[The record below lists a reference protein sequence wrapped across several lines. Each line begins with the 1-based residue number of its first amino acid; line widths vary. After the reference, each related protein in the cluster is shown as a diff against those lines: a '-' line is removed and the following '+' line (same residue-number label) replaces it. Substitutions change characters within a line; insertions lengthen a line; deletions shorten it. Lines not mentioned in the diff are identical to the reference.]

1 MKIKITT
8 KKLLSLLDK
17 KEKQIIGLL
26 FLAVLVMG
34 LAEMACIVSII
45 PFLAVVSYPNLI
57 ETNSYL
63 HLLYS
68 TFSLTMP
75 HQVIFILALGVFI
88 LLVTSNVL
96 AVLTTWAILSF
107 SFKQG
112 HVLATRL
119 LTRYL
124 QAPYD
129 FYLNRNAC
137 ALSQHILSDVN
148 KLVLGVLM
156 GGLLA
161 SAKLVVIFCIFVLLL
176 MIDSK
181 LALTVGGVLG
191 GAYLLVYYFVYKRLS
206 QAGTS
211 ALLAQSKKT
220 QCVLEAFG
228 GIKEIKFLSCESYFI
243 DRFKM
248 FSKQYAKAQSLS
260 QITVQVTRYFI
271 ELVAFG
277 GLLLM
282 VLYLLGVQQKIT
294 DILPVI
300 GLYALAGYRLMPLIQ
315 QVFNGV
321 SQLRYDLASL
331 DIIYQEFSIKQNE
344 QSERQNNKSQFVR
357 VEKIFVHKLSF
368 QYPNSSIF
376 ALSDI
381 SFEIDIRQP
390 NLMIAFVGSTGSGK
404 TTFVDLLLGLLTP
417 TEGIIKIN
425 DIVLSN
431 DNILQWQANIG
442 YASQNIF
449 LIDDCVKNNIAFG
462 IDPQKIDLDRVHYCA
477 RLAHLHEFIIND
489 LPNGYDT
496 MVGQNGIRFSG
507 GQKQRIGIARALYRD
522 PQILI
527 FDEATSAL
535 DDATEKSIFESIRRF
550 MPDKTIIIVAHRLTT
565 IECCDMIY
573 VFAKGNVKL
582 RRAGIECH
590 ISEK

>member
-1 MKIKITT
+1 MVHMAMTIII
-8 KKLLSLLDK
+8 KKLLSLFDK
-17 KEKQIIGLL
+17 KEKQTIGLL
-26 FLAVLVMG
+26 FLAVLLMG

-45 PFLAVVSYPNLI
+45 PFLAVISYPDLI

-63 HLLYS
+63 HELYS
-68 TFSLTMP
+68 VLSLTMP
-75 HQVIFILALGVFI
+75 YQVIFILALGVFI

-96 AVLTTWAILSF
+96 AVLTTWAILNF
-107 SFKQG
+107 GFKQG

-124 QAPYD
+124 QAPYG

-137 ALSQHILSDVN
+137 DLSQHILSDVN
-148 KLVLGVLM
+148 KLVLGVLI

-176 MIDSK
+176 LIDLK
-181 LALTVGGVLG
+181 LALTVGSVLG
-191 GAYLLVYYFVYKRLS
+191 GAYVLVYYFVYKRLS
-206 QAGTS
+206 LAGTR
-211 ALLAQSKKT
+211 ALLMQSKKT
-220 QCVLEAFG
+220 QCILEAFG

-243 DRFKM
+243 DRFKS
-248 FSKQYAKAQSLS
+248 FSTQYAKVESLS
-260 QITVQVTRYFI
+260 QITPQVTRYFI
-271 ELVAFG
+271 ELIAFG

-294 DILPVI
+294 AILPVI

-321 SQLRYDLASL
+321 SQLRYNLASL
-331 DIIYQEFSIKQNE
+331 DVVYQEFGIKQS
-344 QSERQNNKSQFVR
+344 QRLKSASQFAHVK
-357 VEKIFVHKLSF
+357 KINIHSLSF
-368 QYPNSSIF
+368 RYPNSPIF

-381 SFEIDIRQP
+381 SFEINICSAIS
-390 NLMIAFVGSTGSGK
+390 MIAFVGVTGSGK
-404 TTFVDLLLGLLTP
+404 TTLVDLLLGLLAP
-417 TEGIIKIN
+417 TEGVIKI
-425 DIVLSN
+425 DDMVLSD

-442 YASQNIF
+442 YASQHIF
-449 LIDDCVKNNIAFG
+449 LTDDSLKNNIAFG
-462 IDPQKIDLDRVHYCA
+462 VDSQNIDMNKVRHCA
-477 RLAHLHEFIIND
+477 TLAHIHEFITNELSD
-489 LPNGYDT
+489 GYET
-496 MVGQNGIRFSG
+496 VIGQNGIRLSG

-535 DDATEKSIFESIRRF
+535 DDATEKSIFQSIRHC
-550 MPDKTIIIVAHRLTT
+550 MPDKMIIIVAHRLTT

-573 VFAKGNVKL
+573 SFEKGHVKP
-582 RRAGIECH
+582 RRANIECH